1 MSNKYIPP
9 SLLKLIGELKKLPS
23 IGEKS
28 ALRIVLSLLRKDK
41 EELLSISNA
50 FKDAY
55 DKITICKCCFN
66 LAEDELCEICKDES
80 RDKKTICVVEDIGDL
95 IAIEKSDHYKGLY
108 HILGGLVSPT
118 KQIKFEDLTIL
129 QLKNRVLSDKITELI
144 LALNPTLEGEATS
157 LYIKDY
163 LKDTNVRI
171 TRIAFGIPMGSDIE
185 YLDEIT
191 MAVSLMGRKELE

>member
-1 MSNKYIPP
+1 MNSKYVP
-9 SLLKLIGELKKLPS
+9 SSLSRLISELKKLPS

-28 ALRIVLSLLRKDK
+28 ALRIVLSLLRKNK
-41 EELLSISNA
+41 EELLTISNA

-55 DKITICKCCFN
+55 DKIVICKNCFN
-66 LAEDELCEICKDES
+66 LAENDLCEICQDET

-95 IAIEKSDHYKGLY
+95 IAIEKSGHYKGLY
-108 HILGGLVSPT
+108 HILGGLVSPA
-118 KQIKFEDLTIL
+118 KYVKFEDLTIL

-144 LALNPTLEGEATS
+144 LALNPTIEGEATS

-163 LKDTNVRI
+163 LKETNVRI

>member
-1 MSNKYIPP
+1 MNSKYVPS
-9 SLLKLIGELKKLPS
+9 SLLRLISELKKLPS

-28 ALRIVLSLLRKDK
+28 ALRIVLSLLRKNK
-41 EELLSISNA
+41 EELLTISNA

-55 DKITICKCCFN
+55 DKIVICKNCFN
-66 LAEDELCEICKDES
+66 LAENDLCEICQDET

-95 IAIEKSDHYKGLY
+95 IAIEKSGHYKGLY
-108 HILGGLVSPT
+108 HILGGLVSPA
-118 KQIKFEDLTIL
+118 KYVKFEDLTIL

-144 LALNPTLEGEATS
+144 LALNPTIEGEATS

-163 LKDTNVRI
+163 LKETNVRI

>member
-1 MSNKYIPP
+1 MKSGYLPP
-9 SLLKLIGELKKLPS
+9 SVLKLISELKKLPN

-41 EELLSISNA
+41 ENLLLLAHA
-50 FKDAY
+50 FKEAY
-55 DKITICKCCFN
+55 EKLTICKNCFN
-66 LAEDELCEICKDES
+66 LSEGEICQICEDNE
-80 RDKKTICVVEDIGDL
+80 RDKTTICIVEEIGDL
-95 IAIEKSDHYKGLY
+95 IAIERTRQYKGLY
-108 HILGGLVSPT
+108 HVLGGLVSPS

-129 QLKNRVLSDKITELI
+129 QLKNRVLSGKIKELI

-163 LKDTNVRI
+163 LKDTNVKV
-171 TRIAFGIPMGSDIE
+171 TRIALGIPMGSDIE

-191 MAVSLMGRKELE
+191 MAVSLLGRKEFE